1 MLSVRVSTSV
11 KRPKELVVQIGLPG
25 VRSVKDVDLEVF
37 DKKLELEVNQP
48 RFVLKVSNFIEGL
61 VGWAGGVCK
70 RVSFMFILKQIDL
83 PYVVN
88 TDESKAE
95 FDNKKELLTVT
106 LKVLQ
111 EKRSKHTP
119 VSYTHLTLPD
129 E

>member
-61 VGWAGGVCK
+61 VGWAGCV
-70 RVSFMFILKQIDL
+70 
-83 PYVVN
+83 
-88 TDESKAE
+88 
-95 FDNKKELLTVT
+95 
-106 LKVLQ
+106 
-111 EKRSKHTP
+111 
-119 VSYTHLTLPD
+119 
-129 E
+129 